1 MTNVPTGTPSDE
13 ARITRVDPA
22 QADPSLRESFD
33 EFIRVR
39 GKVPNLFRI
48 TGQRP
53 AIGRTLAAH
62 LRAVMDEGEVPTALK
77 ELLAVR
83 VSQVNACEYCLAS
96 HSRLAKRAGATDA
109 QIQALAD
116 GVVNDMDPA
125 WRAPL
130 RAAEEMTRDHGAI
143 SDATYD
149 AMRAHWSEPQI
160 VEIISVVSLFNLFN
174 RTANALRIPPTV

>member
-1 MTNVPTGTPSDE
+1 MSTAPTSAE
-13 ARITRVDPA
+13 ARIARVDPA
-22 QADPSLRESFD
+22 QADPTLRESFD

-62 LRAVMDEGEVPTALK
+62 LRAVMDEGDVPTALK

-83 VSQVNACEYCLAS
+83 VSQVNDCEYCLAS

-109 QIQALAD
+109 QIQALAG
-116 GVVNDMDPA
+116 GVVNDVEPT

-143 SDATYD
+143 SDATYE
-149 AMRAHWSEPQI
+149 ALRADWSEPQI
-160 VEIISVVSLFNLFN
+160 VEIVSVVSLFNLFN

>member
-1 MTNVPTGTPSDE
+1 MNADTVSSEP
-13 ARITRVDPA
+13 RIARVDPEH
-22 QADPSLRESFD
+22 ADPSLRDSFD

-48 TGQRP
+48 TAQRP

-83 VSQVNACEYCLAS
+83 VSQVNQCEYCLAS

-109 QIQALAD
+109 QIAALAEGTVD
-116 GVVNDMDPA
+116 LVDPS

-130 RAAEEMTRDHGAI
+130 RAADEMTRDHGAI
-143 SDATYD
+143 SDTTYAALRD
-149 AMRAHWSEPQI
+149 DWSEPQI
-160 VEIISVVSLFNLFN
+160 VEIVSVVSLFNLFN